1 MNKVYYAIE
10 SRPTTNDRW
19 CLEATDLNRKR
30 AKLRMSKLRDHYD
43 PKLHWRLLEV
53 SDVPLFSEKT
63 GCVLLTL
70 NPRNPQ
76 HPNTQ

>member
-43 PKLHWRLLEV
+43 PGLHWRLSEV
-53 SDVPLFSEKT
+53 YGDLAFDKYAKK
-63 GCVLLTL
+63 VLLTL
-70 NPRNPQ
+70 DTRNSQ
-76 HPNTQ
+76 STTK